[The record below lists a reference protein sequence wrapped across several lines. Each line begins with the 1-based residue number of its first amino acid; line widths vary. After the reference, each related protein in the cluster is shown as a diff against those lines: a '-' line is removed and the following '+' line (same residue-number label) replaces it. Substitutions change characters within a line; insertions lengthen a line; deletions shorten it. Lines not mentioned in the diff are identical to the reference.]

1 MTISRSSRRS
11 GTGLAA
17 IAVLTALGSGAAAET
32 VSTINGTAID
42 SSVLDLYIESRTQQ
56 PAVQVDAEQRAAY
69 LSELEDVYLLATQ
82 PGAKE
87 IESSERMQAQF
98 VLQTTSLLAQT
109 FASEYITG
117 MEITEEEIVAE
128 YEQQASEESPVQ
140 FKARHILVESQGE
153 AEAIIEELRQ
163 GVDFQEL
170 ARQRSTG
177 PSGPN
182 GGDLGWFSPEQMV
195 APFSDAVASM
205 EDGSYSGTPVQT
217 QFGWHVILREETRE
231 SEPPP
236 LDSVR
241 EQIRQAVQ
249 QKRFQAY
256 LEQIRFSASR

>member
-1 MTISRSSRRS
+1 MTIPRGSRRS

-17 IAVLTALGSGAAAET
+17 IVILTTLGSGAGAET

-42 SSVLDLYIESRTQQ
+42 SSVLDLYIESRSQQ
-56 PAVQVDAEQRAAY
+56 PAAQVGADQRATY
-69 LSELEDVYLLATQ
+69 LAELEDVYLLATQ

-87 IESSERMQAQF
+87 IEGSERMQAQF
-98 VLQTTSLLAQT
+98 ELQTTSLLAQT

-117 MEITEEEIVAE
+117 MEVSEEDIVAE
-128 YEQQASEESPVQ
+128 YEQQAAQEAPLQ

-153 AEAIIEELRQ
+153 AESIIEELQQ

-170 ARQRSTG
+170 ARERSTG

-195 APFSDAVASM
+195 APFSAAVAEM
-205 EDGSYSGTPVQT
+205 EDGSYTSTPVQT
-217 QFGWHVILREETRE
+217 QFGWHVILREESRE
-231 SEPPP
+231 SVPPP
-236 LDSVR
+236 LESVR
-241 EQIRQAVQ
+241 EQVRQNIQ

-256 LEQIRFSASR
+256 LEQIRFSASE